1 MHPQIIFYNYSVTK
15 YNQVQ
20 IMKKRAYQDGCAV
33 AHALDLIGD
42 RWAMPIMR
50 ELMLGPKRFT
60 DLRASLPGISAN
72 VLTQRLEELE
82 AASVLIRRRLP
93 PPAASQIYELT
104 DWGRES
110 EILFQVLGRWACRSP
125 TMEPGMPMSS
135 VSVILSMR
143 TMINRSRIGDMNATI
158 GLRFGEEAFRL
169 VLKDGDFSADRGEAA
184 EADVIISG
192 DQNALAAVIY
202 GGMPFQ
208 DVAGALAVEG
218 DRALAERFVR
228 LFPLPPK
235 APATYVAS

>member
-1 MHPQIIFYNYSVTK
+1 M
-15 YNQVQ
+15 
-20 IMKKRAYQDGCAV
+20 
-33 AHALDLIGD
+33 AHALDIIGD

-82 AASVLIRRRLP
+82 AASILVRRRLP

-125 TMEPGMPMSS
+125 TMQPGQPMSS

-143 TMINRSRIGDMNATI
+143 TMIDRSRIGDLTATI
-158 GLRFGEEAFRL
+158 GLRFGEEEFLATIRN
-169 VLKDGDFSADRGEAA
+169 GDFLVDRGEAA
-184 EADVIISG
+184 GADVILSG
-192 DQNALAAVIY
+192 DQNALAAVVY
-202 GGMPFQ
+202 GGQRFQ
-208 DVAGALAVEG
+208 DLAGALRVEG
-218 DRALAERFVR
+218 DQAMADRFVG

-235 APATYVAS
+235 APSTVNPEPSPS

>member
-1 MHPQIIFYNYSVTK
+1 
-15 YNQVQ
+15 
-20 IMKKRAYQDGCAV
+20 MKKRAYQDGCAV

-125 TMEPGMPMSS
+125 TMQPGMPMSN
-135 VSVILSMR
+135 VSVVLSMR
-143 TMINRSRIGDMNATI
+143 TMIDRSRIGDLDATI
-158 GLRFGEEAFRL
+158 GLRFGEEEFRIEL
-169 VLKDGDFSADRGEAA
+169 RDGDFHADRGEAA
-184 EADVIISG
+184 GADVIFSG
-192 DQNALAAVIY
+192 DQNALVAVIY
-202 GGMPFQ
+202 GGQTFEE
-208 DVAGALAVEG
+208 VSGALELEG
-218 DRALAERFVR
+218 DRRLAERFVR

-235 APATYVAS
+235 APSTVSAAG

>member
-1 MHPQIIFYNYSVTK
+1 MSQTVR
-15 YNQVQ
+15 
-20 IMKKRAYQDGCAV
+20 KRAYQDGCAV
-33 AHALDLIGD
+33 AHALDIIGD

-60 DLRASLPGISAN
+60 DLRAGLPGISAN

-82 AASVLIRRRLP
+82 ASSILIRRRLP

-125 TMEPGMPMSS
+125 TMEPGKPMSP

-143 TMINRSRIGDMNATI
+143 TMIDRSRIGDLDATI
-158 GLRFGEEAFRL
+158 GFRFGEEEFRATL
-169 VLKDGDFSADRGEAA
+169 NDGDFQIDRGAA
-184 EADVIISG
+184 AGTDTIISG
-192 DQNALAAVIY
+192 DQNRLVAVLY
-202 GGMPFQ
+202 GGARYA
-208 DVAGALAVEG
+208 DVALTIEG
-218 DRALAERFVR
+218 DRALADHFAT

-235 APATYVAS
+235 APDMVSPAPTAS

>member
-1 MHPQIIFYNYSVTK
+1 L
-15 YNQVQ
+15 
-20 IMKKRAYQDGCAV
+20 KKRAYQDGCAT

-42 RWAMPIMR
+42 RWALPIMR

-82 AASVLIRRRLP
+82 AASILIRRRLP

-110 EILFQVLGRWACRSP
+110 EILFQVLGRWASRSP
-125 TMEPGMPMSS
+125 TMQPGMPMSK

-143 TMINRSRIGDMNATI
+143 TMIDRSRIGDLNATV
-158 GLRFGEEAFRL
+158 GLRFAEEEFRL
-169 VLKDGDFSADRGEAA
+169 VLKDGDFTADRGEAA
-184 EADVIISG
+184 GADVILSG
-192 DQNALAAVIY
+192 DQNALAAIIY
-202 GGMPFQ
+202 GGLAFE
-208 DVAGALAVEG
+208 DVADALQVEG
-218 DRALAERFVR
+218 DKALARRFVR

-235 APATYVAS
+235 APSTVMPAS

>member
-1 MHPQIIFYNYSVTK
+1 V
-15 YNQVQ
+15 
-20 IMKKRAYQDGCAV
+20 KKRAYLDGCAV
-33 AHALDLIGD
+33 AHALDIIGD

-82 AASVLIRRRLP
+82 AASILIRRRLP

-125 TMEPGMPMSS
+125 TMQPGQPMSN

-143 TMINRSRIGDMNATI
+143 TMIDRGRIGDMDAAIGMRFDEETFRAT
-158 GLRFGEEAFRL
+158 
-169 VLKDGDFSADRGEAA
+169 LKSGDFIIHRGET
-184 EADVIISG
+184 EDADVIFSG
-192 DQNALAAVIY
+192 DQNALVAVVY
-202 GGMPFQ
+202 GGARFE
-208 DVAGALAVEG
+208 DVADVLTVEG
-218 DRALAERFVR
+218 DRELAERFIR

-235 APATYVAS
+235 APSTATPETTAS

>member
-1 MHPQIIFYNYSVTK
+1 
-15 YNQVQ
+15 
-20 IMKKRAYQDGCAV
+20 MKKRAYQDGCAV

-125 TMEPGMPMSS
+125 TMEPGMPMSN

-143 TMINRSRIGDMNATI
+143 TMIDRSRIGDMDATI
-158 GLRFGEEAFRL
+158 GLRFGEEEFRL
-169 VLKDGDFSADRGEAA
+169 ALKDGDFIADRGEAA
-184 EADVIISG
+184 GADVILTG
-192 DQNALAAVIY
+192 DQNALVAVLY
-202 GGMPFQ
+202 GGVPFD
-208 DVAGALAVEG
+208 DVAQALKVEG
-218 DRALAERFVR
+218 DRSVANRFAR

-235 APATYVAS
+235 APSTVTPAG

>member
-1 MHPQIIFYNYSVTK
+1 MSQQSR
-15 YNQVQ
+15 
-20 IMKKRAYQDGCAV
+20 KRAYQDGCAV
-33 AHALDLIGD
+33 AHALDIIGD

-60 DLRASLPGISAN
+60 DLRAGLPGISAN

-82 AASVLIRRRLP
+82 ASSILVRRRLP

-125 TMEPGMPMSS
+125 TMEPGKPMSQ

-143 TMINRSRIGDMNATI
+143 TMIDRSRIGDLDATL
-158 GLRFGEEAFRL
+158 GFRFGEEEFRAT
-169 VLKDGDFSADRGEAA
+169 LKDGDFLIDRGEADG
-184 EADVIISG
+184 ADAVITG
-192 DQNALAAVIY
+192 DQNTLVAVLY
-202 GGMPFQ
+202 GGARYADM
-208 DVAGALAVEG
+208 AEALTVEG
-218 DRALAERFVR
+218 DRALADRFAT

-235 APATYVAS
+235 APDMVNPA

>member
-1 MHPQIIFYNYSVTK
+1 
-15 YNQVQ
+15 
-20 IMKKRAYQDGCAV
+20 MKKRAYQDGCAV

-82 AASVLIRRRLP
+82 AASVLVRRRLP

-125 TMEPGMPMSS
+125 TMQPGMPMSN
-135 VSVILSMR
+135 VSVVLSMR
-143 TMINRSRIGDMNATI
+143 TMIDRNRIGDLDATI
-158 GLRFGEEAFRL
+158 GFRFGEEEFRAI
-169 VLKDGDFSADRGEAA
+169 LKDGDFTIDRGTA
-184 EADVIISG
+184 EGADAILSG
-192 DQNALAAVIY
+192 DQNALAAVVY
-202 GGMPFQ
+202 GGQQFD
-208 DVAGALAVEG
+208 DVGSALQVEG
-218 DRALAERFVR
+218 DRALANRFVR

-235 APATYVAS
+235 APSTYLAT

>member
-1 MHPQIIFYNYSVTK
+1 MNRPNR
-15 YNQVQ
+15 
-20 IMKKRAYQDGCAV
+20 KRAYQDGCAV

-82 AASVLIRRRLP
+82 AASVLVRRRLP

-125 TMEPGMPMSS
+125 TMEPGKPMSQ
-135 VSVILSMR
+135 VSVVLSMR
-143 TMINRSRIGDMNATI
+143 TMINRAAIGDMDATI
-158 GLRFGEEAFRL
+158 GLRFGEEEFRA
-169 VLKDGDFSADRGEAA
+169 VLRDGDFTIDRGDATG
-184 EADVIISG
+184 DVIVTG
-192 DQNALAAVIY
+192 DQNAFVAMLY
-202 GGMPFQ
+202 GGQRLEDM
-208 DVAGALAVEG
+208 AGALSVEG
-218 DRALAERFVR
+218 DRALLDRFLT

-235 APATYVAS
+235 APSTVSPASTASSG

>member
-1 MHPQIIFYNYSVTK
+1 V
-15 YNQVQ
+15 
-20 IMKKRAYQDGCAV
+20 KKRAYQDGCAV

-82 AASVLIRRRLP
+82 AASVLVRRRLP

-125 TMEPGMPMSS
+125 TMQPGMPMSN
-135 VSVILSMR
+135 VSVVLSMR
-143 TMINRSRIGDMNATI
+143 TMIDRSRIGDLDATI
-158 GLRFGEEAFRL
+158 GFRFGEEEFRA
-169 VLKDGDFSADRGEAA
+169 VLKDGDFTIDRGPA
-184 EADVIISG
+184 EGADVIISG
-192 DQNALAAVIY
+192 DQNALAAVVY
-202 GGMPFQ
+202 GGQSFDDMSP
-208 DVAGALAVEG
+208 ALKVEG
-218 DRALAERFVR
+218 DPALAERFVQ
-228 LFPLPPK
+228 LFPLPPR
-235 APATYVAS
+235 APSTYIAA